1 MFILE
6 LFLYP
11 CIHSLLPDRGL
22 WSFLRL
28 KLGDM
33 LHSLIRV
40 LKITWWKKN
49 PTQCKIYPV
58 IFKSTLCRI
67 VGQKHSDV
75 QHTLQFLLKIT
86 FSFIYFV
93 FVESVSVH
101 APTLLWS
108 PRTACSCHGFPSTML
123 VLWALIQVIR
133 LGGSHLSLLS
143 HLLCTEPF
151 NIALLKPNSPWL
163 AACPFLSLCQPL
175 LTVISFLF

>member
-1 MFILE
+1 MHTLSTSWQRAMKFSQIE
-6 LFLYP
+6 AWGHAPF
-11 CIHSLLPDRGL
+11 SDQ
-22 WSFLRL
+22 SFKNNL
-28 KLGDM
+28 M
-33 LHSLIRV
+33 
-40 LKITWWKKN
+40 KKK

-58 IFKSTLCRI
+58 SFKSTLCRI
-67 VGQKHSDV
+67 VGQKHIDV
-75 QHTLQFLLKIT
+75 QHTLEFLLKIT
-86 FSFIYFV
+86 FSLIYFV

-108 PRTACSCHGFPSTML
+108 QRTACSCHGFPSTML

-133 LGGSHLSLLS
+133 PGGSHLSLLS

-163 AACPFLSLCQPL
+163 AACPFLFLCQPL